1 MMLTPTQRR
10 TPTSYSPRATRPE
23 TMDAWTPLERF
34 AFRFVFAY
42 FVKFWAE
49 SLLDVGDRPRVLLN
63 VLTEPPV
70 RWLANNAFR
79 PDSPVVIG
87 SVRWALAQQFLGVA
101 IAAIVATVWSLAA
114 RRLEYRR
121 MRGWFFTVLRYW
133 VACVMM
139 VYGGF
144 KIVESQFPPLALDQL
159 ARPFGSLSPMGLLW
173 AFMGY
178 SSFYASFTGLGEAAG
193 AFLLFFRRT
202 TTAGALILIA
212 VLSNVVLLNYVFDIP
227 VKYLSSVLLFATIVL
242 AASDAKRL
250 VAMLLLNQPTAE
262 RDVSFDFG
270 KAWIYKVRR
279 FLKPIIVVA
288 ATCGPM
294 TASMF
299 VRQSMVRTPS
309 MFGVYDIDQYVR
321 NGEVTAPLSTDQARW
336 RQLTF
341 GRGGSVSIRFMNDS
355 VRLFRATVDSA
366 ARRISLR
373 SKDQAGFAQ
382 DYAFEKLADGLALHG
397 RYGAD
402 SIDVTL
408 RKLDLE
414 RTFRLLRRH

>member
-1 MMLTPTQRR
+1 
-10 TPTSYSPRATRPE
+10 
-23 TMDAWTPLERF
+23 MDEWTPLERF

-49 SLLDVGDRPRVLLN
+49 FLLDVGNGPRALLK

-70 RWLANNAFR
+70 RWLASTAFHASG
-79 PDSPVVIG
+79 PDVVG
-87 SVRWALAQQFLGVA
+87 SARWAIAQQLVA
-101 IAAIVATVWSLAA
+101 FTIATIVATVWSLSAQ
-114 RRLEYRR
+114 RLEYRR

-144 KIVESQFPPLALDQL
+144 KIVESQFPPLALDQI

-178 SSFYASFTGLGEAAG
+178 STFYASFTGLGEAAG

-212 VLSNVVLLNYVFDIP
+212 VLSNVALLNYVFDIP
-227 VKYLSSVLLFATIVL
+227 VKYLSSVLLFATVVL

-250 VAMLLLNQPTAE
+250 VAMLLLNQPTAPK
-262 RDVSFDFG
+262 DVSFDFG

-279 FLKPIIVVA
+279 FLKPIIVVG
-288 ATCGPM
+288 ATCGPL
-294 TASMF
+294 TASIF

-309 MFGVYDIDQYVR
+309 MFGVYDIDRFVR
-321 NGEVTAPLSTDQARW
+321 NGEVTAPLATDQARW

-341 GRGGSVSIRFMNDS
+341 GRGGTVSIRFMNDS
-355 VRLFRATVDSA
+355 VRLFKAKVDST

-373 SKDQAGFAQ
+373 FNDRADFAQ
-382 DYAFEKLADGLALHG
+382 DYTYETLTDGLALHG

-402 SIDVTL
+402 SVDVTL

-414 RTFRLLRRH
+414 RSFRLLRNR

>member
-1 MMLTPTQRR
+1 MLTETQLR
-10 TPTSYSPRATRPE
+10 TPTSYSPRAARPE
-23 TMDAWTPLERF
+23 STDAWTPLERF

-49 SLLDVGDRPRVLLN
+49 SLLDVGDGPRALLTVLS
-63 VLTEPPV
+63 EPPV
-70 RWLANNAFR
+70 RWLANNAFH
-79 PDSPVVIG
+79 PDSPAVVG
-87 SVRWALAQQFLGVA
+87 SVRWALAQQFLGVT

-114 RRLEYRR
+114 SRLEYRR

-144 KIVESQFPPLALDQL
+144 KIVESQFPPLSLEQL
-159 ARPFGSLSPMGLLW
+159 ARPFGSMSPMGLLW

-212 VLSNVVLLNYVFDIP
+212 VLSNVALLNYVFDIP

-250 VAMLLLNQPTAE
+250 VAMLLLNQPTAQ
-262 RDVSFDFG
+262 RDISFDFG

-288 ATCGPM
+288 ATCGPV
-294 TASMF
+294 TASIF

-309 MFGVYDIDQYVR
+309 MFGVYDIDRFVR
-321 NGEVTAPLSTDQARW
+321 NGVDTPPLATDQARW
-336 RQLTF
+336 RQFTF
-341 GRGGSVSIRFMNDS
+341 GRGGTVSIRFMNDS
-355 VRLFRATVDSA
+355 VRLFKAKVDST
-366 ARRISLR
+366 ARRISLQ
-373 SKDQAGFAQ
+373 SNDGADLAQ
-382 DYAFEKLADGLALHG
+382 NYGFEKFADGLVLHG

-402 SIDVTL
+402 SVDVTL

-414 RTFRLLRRH
+414 RTFRLLRKR